1 MTDDVS
7 AEDMLD
13 RLRHSIHRLL
23 QWAEAYRPTTL
34 YERERYDADLDEAE
48 DVLDAT
54 NAWLALHA
62 DGPGGL
68 HPDGSRRIK

>member
-1 MTDDVS
+1 MLATEAHMTDVS

-13 RLRHSIHRLL
+13 RLRHSMYRLL
-23 QWAEAYRPTTL
+23 QWAEEYQPRTR

-54 NAWLALHA
+54 AAWLASH
-62 DGPGGL
+62 GRGGC
-68 HPDGSRRIK
+68 PR